1 MLVSQVTPSNKPTI
15 PVEPITQEQLQQEFY
30 FIKAQKITQKLL
42 SKGLITDEE
51 YHLIMAENKVT
62 FPTLLSPFI

>member
-30 FIKAQKITQKLL
+30 FIQAPRITQNMLL
-42 SKGLITDEE
+42 NGLITDEE
-51 YHLIMAENKVT
+51 YHLIMLENIIT
-62 FPTLLSPFI
+62 FPTLLSPII

>member
-1 MLVSQVTPSNKPTI
+1 MLVSQVTPSNKLTI

-30 FIKAQKITQKLL
+30 FIQAQKITQKLL

-62 FPTLLSPFI
+62 FPTLLSPII